1 MFVIS
6 QWEDVQPEDY
16 NYYAAFF
23 AGVAIVPAV
32 FAFYTQYYLLF
43 PRFLQKRQWAKAT
56 IYGIGLALVA
66 TLAGNIT
73 IALAD
78 EEALNCLLTCL
89 PYGPL
94 FTFGVALVFSII
106 GLVLRGFLTWI
117 EELKLKE
124 ELVEKNHKMELAL
137 VKAQLDPHFLFNT
150 INNIDVLITKD
161 PNEASRYLN
170 QLSDMMRFMLY
181 ETKSE
186 HIPLE
191 QEMSYIDKYV
201 ELQRIRTANKNYVQ
215 YEVEGQP
222 GGKQVAPMIF
232 IPFIENAFK
241 HATNKKLDQ
250 AVDIRIQIEEKAI
263 VFSCQNRFE
272 PHRKQQNGANGLG
285 NELIQRRLELLYP
298 ETHSLE
304 VKRRNDEYQVDLTL
318 VA

>member
-1 MFVIS
+1 MKRSLISLLHIGFWLGYLLCLIFIMFVIS

-32 FAFYTQYYLLF
+32 FAFYTQYHFLF
-43 PRFLQKRQWAKAT
+43 PRFLQKRQWTKAT
-56 IYGIGLALVA
+56 IYGIGLALAA
-66 TLAGNIT
+66 TLAGNLT

-78 EEALNCLLTCL
+78 EEALNCLLTCF

-161 PNEASRYLN
+161 PEEASRYLN

-191 QEMSYIDKYV
+191 QELSYIDKYV
-201 ELQRIRTANKNYVQ
+201 ELQRIRTANENYVQ

-241 HATNKKLDQ
+241 
-250 AVDIRIQIEEKAI
+250 
-263 VFSCQNRFE
+263 
-272 PHRKQQNGANGLG
+272 
-285 NELIQRRLELLYP
+285 
-298 ETHSLE
+298 
-304 VKRRNDEYQVDLTL
+304 
-318 VA
+318 